1 MAAGMTPNN
10 QSQNQIAGEGQA
22 AAGGGSVIRVQVQ
35 RASGGRAEPSGHDM
49 SGRSTN
55 ERGISAWPM
64 EHREQAVAQF
74 DAEVGDNT
82 HASAHANMDGV
93 ALRDGGVGRV
103 PGWLKQAALLARH
116 GEYGAS
122 EAILRQVLWA
132 DSQNREGIEAMGNV
146 LELQGRFD
154 ESLRVFRALLRQ
166 SVEMTPAGVDPRLH
180 VARLLYKLEEDQ
192 SALALYSEILSSAI
206 PAEDQLFETYKNV
219 GNILCR
225 QGDFE
230 GAEEF
235 YNKAH
240 VLQPKSDVLLV
251 NFGTLE
257 IQRDRLD
264 LAKDRFRA
272 ALEENPHNDRAWVG
286 LALIHRHKGDFEL
299 AWGNLE
305 RALDLA
311 PHNRT
316 ALRLMVEW
324 AVRDGRLGSAIARLE
339 AHISVNQEDTELI
352 FQLVKA
358 LALVGRFAEALLEC
372 ERVVAM
378 DPAMQDAIRLRR
390 ELAERVEEDRVA
402 DVARHAA
409 TFSAQNSKHSNPQ
422 HSSPQNSKWANSAPS
437 PLMESNI

>member
-10 QSQNQIAGEGQA
+10 QSIHELNNQGLEQSAIEYVSRPLLNSTGNVNPSNGVEG
-22 AAGGGSVIRVQVQ
+22 S
-35 RASGGRAEPSGHDM
+35 AS
-49 SGRSTN
+49 T
-55 ERGISAWPM
+55 RGISAWPI
-64 EHREQAVAQF
+64 ERREQLMAQF
-74 DAEVGDNT
+74 DFDITAESKDATPTSEARLGTESRVG
-82 HASAHANMDGV
+82 A
-93 ALRDGGVGRV
+93 
-103 PGWLKQAALLARH
+103 WLKQAQLLARH

-132 DSQNREGIEAMGNV
+132 DSQNREAIEKMGQV
-146 LELQGRFD
+146 LEHQGRFD
-154 ESLRVFRALLRQ
+154 ESLRVFRALHRQ
-166 SVEMTPAGVDPRLH
+166 SAEMTPMGTDPRLH
-180 VARLLYKLEEDQ
+180 VARLLYILEEDH
-192 SALALYSEILSSAI
+192 SALALYQEILSNEV

-299 AWGNLE
+299 SWGNLE

-311 PHNRT
+311 PYNRT

-324 AVRDGRLGSAIARLE
+324 AVRDGRLSSAITRLE
-339 AHISVNQEDTELI
+339 AHIAVNQEDTELI

-378 DPAMQDAIRLRR
+378 DSGMQDALRLRR
-390 ELAERVEEDRVA
+390 ELAERVEEDRIA

-409 TFSAQNSKHSNPQ
+409 LGTGLVTTKPTSSRNHSESI
-422 HSSPQNSKWANSAPS
+422 SSVRI
-437 PLMESNI
+437 ESSI

>member
-1 MAAGMTPNN
+1 MTP
-10 QSQNQIAGEGQA
+10 G
-22 AAGGGSVIRVQVQ
+22 
-35 RASGGRAEPSGHDM
+35 
-49 SGRSTN
+49 
-55 ERGISAWPM
+55 
-64 EHREQAVAQF
+64 
-74 DAEVGDNT
+74 
-82 HASAHANMDGV
+82 
-93 ALRDGGVGRV
+93 
-103 PGWLKQAALLARH
+103 
-116 GEYGAS
+116 
-122 EAILRQVLWA
+122 
-132 DSQNREGIEAMGNV
+132 
-146 LELQGRFD
+146 
-154 ESLRVFRALLRQ
+154 
-166 SVEMTPAGVDPRLH
+166 GVDPRLH

-264 LAKDRFRA
+264 LAKERFRA

-299 AWGNLE
+299 SWGNLE

-339 AHISVNQEDTELI
+339 AHIRVNQEDTELI

-402 DVARHAA
+402 DVNRHAA
-409 TFSAQNSKHSNPQ
+409 AIASQSSPNSKSQ
-422 HSSPQNSKWANSAPS
+422 HPAPAR
-437 PLMESNI
+437 LIESNI

>member
-10 QSQNQIAGEGQA
+10 QGQNQIAGEGQA
-22 AAGGGSVIRVQVQ
+22 TAGGGSVIRVQVQ
-35 RASGGRAEPSGHDM
+35 RASVEHADESALGIDGRAA
-49 SGRSTN
+49 N

-74 DAEVGDNT
+74 DAEADEETRVNS
-82 HASAHANMDGV
+82 ASGAVAAMDGG
-93 ALRDGGVGRV
+93 ARV

-146 LELQGRFD
+146 LEQQGRFD

-166 SVEMTPAGVDPRLH
+166 SAEMTPGGVDPRLH

-264 LAKDRFRA
+264 LAKERFRA

-299 AWGNLE
+299 SWGNLE

-402 DVARHAA
+402 DVTRHAA
-409 TFSAQNSKHSNPQ
+409 AFGSENSQNSKS
-422 HSSPQNSKWANSAPS
+422 QNSATSR
-437 PLMESNI
+437 LMETNF